1 MAGGGRLVVLGGSGL
16 RGRMLL
22 TAEIF
27 DPAGGGGGGGGGGGD
42 RYGGGGEW
50 RLDPSG
56 LLPGR
61 RFGAAAV
68 AVRGGPPDE

>member
-1 MAGGGRLVVLGGSGL
+1 MAGGGGLVVLGGSGL
-16 RGRMLL
+16 AGRMLS
-22 TAEIF
+22 TAELF
-27 DPAGGGGGGGGGGGD
+27 DPRPGGGCRD
-42 RYGGGGEW
+42 AEW

-68 AVRGGPPDE
+68 TLRGGPPDE